1 MFGAGFIQ
9 DMNNRMKQNRELRTS
24 KKEKFKDNRDSIY
37 SDVEENQLVFPEIS
51 KEKQQSVIK
60 KIREKAFKR
69 KQNEQIFQ
77 MFFVAV
83 IVLILVFFFLWNK

>member
-37 SDVEENQLVFPEIS
+37 SDVEENQLIFPEVS

-69 KQNEQIFQ
+69 RQKDLIFQ
-77 MFFVAV
+77 LFF
-83 IVLILVFFFLWNK
+83 ILFLVCAFVFFFLWNK

>member
-51 KEKQQSVIK
+51 KEKEQSVIK